1 MRKYRYTFL
10 LLFALMTALLL
21 GGCKEDEEQE
31 VDGRSIY
38 YVNMDKTGLVEV
50 PYKKKGDTAGEEVE
64 FILKKMKKHSDSLDY
79 QAAIPEEIKIQG
91 IAGIT
96 NERKV
101 LVLDFSSNYLE
112 LDHVT
117 EVLMREA
124 IVRSMV
130 QIDGIDA
137 VTFFVDQ
144 VPLKDKYGEE
154 LGEMKAD
161 NFLQNTGSALQSYKV
176 TRMNL
181 YFANEKGDKL
191 VETTV
196 KVPYNSNTSLEKVVL
211 EQLMQ
216 GPSASKLQPTLPKEL
231 KILSVAVRDG
241 ICYVNFDETF
251 LDSSYSVSPKI
262 TVQSIVNSIVDAG
275 EATQVQITVNGAGDA
290 VFQGQIPLDQPF
302 SRDLDIL
309 E

>member
-1 MRKYRYTFL
+1 MKKSRYIFIPMIVFL
-10 LLFALMTALLL
+10 AALFLA
-21 GGCKEDEEQE
+21 GCGKTTENEIK
-31 VDGRSIY
+31 GRSIY

-50 PYKKKGDTAGEEVE
+50 PYKESGQGAEEE
-64 FILKKMKKHSDSLDY
+64 AEDILKKMKEHSESLDY
-79 QAAIPEEIKIQG
+79 QAVIPEKVKIQE
-91 IAGIT
+91 IAQIT
-96 NERKV
+96 KERNV
-101 LVLDFSSNYLE
+101 LRLDFSSNYLE
-112 LDHVT
+112 MDHVT

-124 IVRSMV
+124 VVRSMV
-130 QIDGIDA
+130 QIEGIDA
-137 VTFFVDQ
+137 VIFCVDQ
-144 VPLKDKYGEE
+144 EPLKDKYGQEI
-154 LGEMKAD
+154 GEMKAD
-161 NFLQNTGSALQSYKV
+161 SFVQNTGSALQSYKV
-176 TRMNL
+176 TRLNL
-181 YFANEKGDKL
+181 YFGNEKGDKL
-191 VETTV
+191 AETQV

-216 GPSASKLQPTLPKEL
+216 GPSDSKLQPTLPKNL
-231 KILSVAVRDG
+231 KILSVAVREG

-251 LDSSYSVSPKI
+251 LNASYSVSPKV